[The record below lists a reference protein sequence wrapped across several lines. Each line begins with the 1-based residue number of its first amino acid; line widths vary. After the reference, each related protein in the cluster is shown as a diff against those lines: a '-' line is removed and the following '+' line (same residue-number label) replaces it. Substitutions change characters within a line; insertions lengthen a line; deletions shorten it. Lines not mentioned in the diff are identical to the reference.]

1 MAPKTAT
8 TKRNLHTVG
17 VVGVRD
23 HRGAL
28 YDNRSYIIRTFEQ
41 HLANQGI
48 RQDIAVVTGGG
59 KGVESIIVEW
69 CENKNIP
76 YLKIPPN
83 IADHGAKKAFIV
95 RNNNIVAQCNELVLF
110 WDGSLSLLG
119 ESIPTAMHLSIQAT
133 VYPVI

>member
-1 MAPKTAT
+1 MALKNPSIRKTV
-8 TKRNLHTVG
+8 HTVG

-28 YDNRSYIIRTFEQ
+28 YSNKSYIIRTFEKHLTQQGQ
-41 HLANQGI
+41 HQ
-48 RQDIAVVTGGG
+48 IAVVTGGG

-69 CENKNIP
+69 CENNGVDC
-76 YLKIPPN
+76 LKIPPN
-83 IADHGAKKAFIV
+83 IADHGNKKAFIV